1 MTYSIYNILYHHLCN
16 NTLRKYIKLCQLEMY
31 FIIAINLVNV
41 THHSQRIAPW
51 VCFFFLEEECVTWYI
66 EIAIFIFI
74 FAKYYRQFIIFCSP
88 TTLTFILEVTWEL
101 GFFFY
106 TSEPWVASIS
116 LFFFFFWEKLLQ
128 YYLEMKICVGQL
140 TAHTWGINN

>member
-51 VCFFFLEEECVTWYI
+51 VCFFFFRRRMCNLIHRNCNFYFYFCKISQAIYYI
-66 EIAIFIFI
+66 LFTDYLDLYSRSDLGVGLLFLYQRTVSCLNIFVF
-74 FAKYYRQFIIFCSP
+74 
-88 TTLTFILEVTWEL
+88 L
-101 GFFFY
+101 G
-106 TSEPWVASIS
+106 EAASI
-116 LFFFFFWEKLLQ
+116 LFRDENMRGTIDCTHMRNK
-128 YYLEMKICVGQL
+128 
-140 TAHTWGINN
+140 

>member
-51 VCFFFLEEECVTWYI
+51 VCFFFFRRRMCNLIHRNCN
-66 EIAIFIFI
+66 FFFF

-106 TSEPWVASIS
+106 TSESWAASIS
-116 LFFFFFWEKLLQ
+116 LFFFSFLGEAASILFRDENMRGTIDCIHMRNK
-128 YYLEMKICVGQL
+128 
-140 TAHTWGINN
+140 